1 MARKTKNSGRII
13 RFILYSARTW
23 LQKSRFGL
31 VLYTYHYIC
40 LTTAQLQFSRRI
52 LKSSSLPHTHT
63 AQDTAVCSGT
73 CSRTRNAFSSSVYFS
88 PLLDYTTH
96 NAPRAPA
103 IGLDAVSKIPQT
115 NWEVRYSQ
123 INPQSDEFSLRIG
136 SWPTRT
142 RSGHHHVIR
151 AGHVDGG
158 LMRRGVEV

>member
-1 MARKTKNSGRII
+1 MIT
-13 RFILYSARTW
+13 
-23 LQKSRFGL
+23 KSRFGL
-31 VLYTYHYIC
+31 VLHTYHYIC

-52 LKSSSLPHTHT
+52 LKSSSLPHIHT

-96 NAPRAPA
+96 NAPRGPA

-123 INPQSDEFSLRIG
+123 VNPQSDEFSLRIG
-136 SWPTRT
+136 S
-142 RSGHHHVIR
+142 
-151 AGHVDGG
+151 
-158 LMRRGVEV
+158 